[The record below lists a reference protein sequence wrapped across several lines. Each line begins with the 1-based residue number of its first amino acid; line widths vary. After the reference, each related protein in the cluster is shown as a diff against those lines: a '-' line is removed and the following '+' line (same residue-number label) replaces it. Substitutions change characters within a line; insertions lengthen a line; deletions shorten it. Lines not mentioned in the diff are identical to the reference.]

1 MMMTTS
7 QRVMGFDDRQA
18 ARVQSRRREKTTTS
32 KTFEEKTW
40 LKRPLKAQKRARQEV
55 DGVASMRTADLLL
68 MMMMMTTGFSWLD
81 LMMKENEAAV
91 ILQ

>member
-1 MMMTTS
+1 
-7 QRVMGFDDRQA
+7 MGFDNRQA
-18 ARVQSRRREKTTTS
+18 ARAQSQGREKTTTS

-40 LKRPLKAQKRARQEV
+40 LKRPLRSQKRARQEV
-55 DGVASMRTADLLL
+55 DGVASTRTADLLL
-68 MMMMMTTGFSWLD
+68 MMMMMMMTGFSWLD